1 MMDNKLNEIKS
12 YYWDFLLKKYYSFEE
27 DSVPS
32 KLNTTES
39 QEQQIYSKEI
49 TNSNIKVVNNK

>member
-12 YYWDFLLKKYYSFEE
+12 YYLDFLLKKYCSFKE
-27 DSVPS
+27 DSIPS
-32 KLNTTES
+32 KFNTTEF
-39 QEQQIYSKEI
+39 QEQQIYSKEV

>member
-12 YYWDFLLKKYYSFEE
+12 YYLDFLLKKYCSFEE
-27 DSVPS
+27 DSVSP
-32 KLNTTES
+32 KLNTIES

-49 TNSNIKVVNNK
+49 TNNSMEVLNNK

>member
-12 YYWDFLLKKYYSFEE
+12 YYLDFLLKKYCSFEE
-27 DSVPS
+27 DSVPP
-32 KLNTTES
+32 KLNTMES

-49 TNSNIKVVNNK
+49 TNNNMKVLNNK